1 MKSFY
6 TNILLAVAVVGVSAA
21 PSVPDVRRGLPIVQ
35 SNQLRRVLTRT
46 ALLGHAQKLQDI
58 SDQSGKN
65 RVAGSVGHNK
75 TVDYIYDTLVATG
88 YYDVERQ
95 PFTYTFSEGNVTFS
109 AAGTKYPSEY
119 FQYGPAGSAAGPLVP
134 VTDNGCEAVSTH
146 EISASS
152 RSSLTRSLVK
162 LPCLGGR

>member
-6 TNILLAVAVVGVSAA
+6 TNVLLALTTVGVSAA
-21 PSVPDVRRGLPIVQ
+21 PSAHDVRRGLPIVQ

-46 ALLGHAQKLQDI
+46 ALLAHAQKLQDI
-58 SDQSGKN
+58 SDVSGRN

-95 PFTYTFSEGNVTFS
+95 PFTYIFSDGNVTFS
-109 AAGTKYPSEY
+109 AAGTGYPSEY
-119 FQYGPAGSAAGPLVP
+119 FQYGPAGSAVGPLVP
-134 VTDNGCEAVSTH
+134 VAATGCEAVSAH
-146 EISASS
+146 AISVSS
-152 RSSLTRSLVK
+152 CSFTNLKYSQTSPPR
-162 LPCLGGR
+162 